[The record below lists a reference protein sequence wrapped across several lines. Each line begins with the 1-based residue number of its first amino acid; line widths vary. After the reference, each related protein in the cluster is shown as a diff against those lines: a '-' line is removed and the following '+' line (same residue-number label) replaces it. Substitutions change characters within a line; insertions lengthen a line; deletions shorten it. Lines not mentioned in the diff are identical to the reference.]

1 MTARIVIIL
10 LRGNNMTLT
19 TYLDM
24 IRNRIMVLH
33 NATFCSVATQLNRT
47 AVDSD
52 MNEVD
57 PSRFEQEVKFY
68 NAGFHVKAQAYKYF
82 EYLYDLSGGEDVF
95 LQDVVLNPIESM
107 AN

>member
-68 NAGFHVKAQAYKYF
+68 NAGFHVTAQAIKYF
-82 EYLYDLSGGEDVF
+82 EYLYDLSGGDEIF
-95 LQDVVLNPIESM
+95 LQDVVLTPIEEMSK
-107 AN
+107 